1 MCAKNVLLIR
11 EEDWRVGNP
20 PFVKLSDPGVS
31 IAVLPGDSESAPDLA
46 GFLFGSAQTRN
57 GQQSWFQRAKKADLT
72 GARSPKCMTGGGVFV
87 CGQF

>member
-31 IAVLPGDSESAPDLA
+31 IAVLPGDSESAPDLGA
-46 GFLFGSAQTRN
+46 FCLVRHKLETASKVGFS
-57 GQQSWFQRAKKADLT
+57 GQKKRT
-72 GARSPKCMTGGGVFV
+72 
-87 CGQF
+87 